1 MNRTNVLI
9 LGASGM
15 LGSMVTDFFSR
26 DEDLSL
32 TATVRSSELVKKA
45 CKRIKTVDWQIF
57 EVEEEVQTAQQLRI
71 LGKPDWIVNAI
82 GIIKPYARDDEP
94 TEVERAIFGNAA
106 FPYWLA
112 RTFEQSRILQIATDC
127 VYSGTKGHSVESNK
141 HDALDV
147 YGKTKS
153 LGEALLPNVN
163 HLRCSIIGPEPKSYV
178 SLLEWFRRQP
188 AHSKVSGFINHSWN
202 GITTLHF
209 AKICYGIIKDNTSL
223 PHLQHLIPS
232 GDITKHDLLRCLAR
246 CYERTDIE
254 ITGSEAPHTIDR
266 RLATDNKELNAK
278 LWKNAGYEDRP
289 PTVPEMV
296 EELAAFDYRFEEL
309 KK

>member
-1 MNRTNVLI
+1 MDKINVLI

-15 LGSMVTDFFSR
+15 LGSMVTDFLSR
-26 DEDLSL
+26 DEDLSI
-32 TATVRSSELVKKA
+32 TASVRSSEFVKKA
-45 CKRIKTVDWQIF
+45 GKHIKYVEWQIF
-57 EVEEEVQTAQQLRI
+57 EVKEETQTVQQFNGLE
-71 LGKPDWIVNAI
+71 KPDWIVNAI

-94 TEVERAIFGNAA
+94 MEVERAIVGNAA

-112 RTFEQSRILQIATDC
+112 RTFKQSRILQIATDC

-153 LGEALLPNVN
+153 LGEALLSNVN
-163 HLRCSIIGPEPKSYV
+163 HLRCSIIGPEPKNYV

-232 GDITKHDLLRCLAR
+232 GDITKHDLLHCLAR
-246 CYERTDIE
+246 CYERSDIE
-254 ITGSEAPHTIDR
+254 ITGSDAPHTIDR
-266 RLATDNKELNAK
+266 RLATDNKELNVK
-278 LWKNAGYEDRP
+278 LWKNAGYEDHP